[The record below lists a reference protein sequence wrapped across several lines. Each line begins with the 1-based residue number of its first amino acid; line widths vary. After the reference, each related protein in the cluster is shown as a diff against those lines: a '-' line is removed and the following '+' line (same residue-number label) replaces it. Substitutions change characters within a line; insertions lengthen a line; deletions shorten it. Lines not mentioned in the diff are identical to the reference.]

1 MILDKS
7 KIKVLIIVGFLFL
20 TTYFVS
26 RYIKNDINTNAEY
39 TIGFVYDYMEGV
51 TSGEYIYYRYY
62 VSGQVY
68 ENSNAY
74 DSDHK
79 VKIGQYYTVKYS
91 TRNPEHSVLQQGF
104 LITDTSEIK
113 KAGFSLQK
121 NKVNQFLER

>member
-7 KIKVLIIVGFLFL
+7 KIKVLIIVVFLFL

>member
-1 MILDKS
+1 MILEKN
-7 KIKVLIIVGFLFL
+7 KIKALIIVGFLFM

-62 VSGQVY
+62 VLGQVY

-74 DSDHK
+74 DNDHK
-79 VKIGQYYTVKYS
+79 VKIGQYYMVKYS
-91 TRNPEHSVLQQGF
+91 TSNPEHSELQQGF

-113 KAGFSLQK
+113 KAGFSLLK
-121 NKVNQFLER
+121 NRVNQFQER

>member
-7 KIKVLIIVGFLFL
+7 KIKVLIIVVFLFL

-39 TIGFVYDYMEGV
+39 TIGFIYDNMEGV